1 MSSDLPPEFSRKLPV
16 HRGVEPVQAFK
27 IEATAPERAA
37 LAKRFDLIALDS
49 FTAEGTLA
57 TLNGGRRA
65 LLRGRIAA
73 QVVQRCVVTL
83 EPVADDIDEAFSLD
97 YADDATAAAI
107 EKELELDPDADDP
120 PDPLENEAVDVGE
133 AAAEHL
139 ALALNPYPRVPD
151 AQLPGEFA
159 GEAAQ
164 DLPSPAESASSAPKN
179 SPFMALAKLVRKGGK

>member
-1 MSSDLPPEFSRKLPV
+1 MTSDMMPEFSRKLPV

-27 IEATAPERAA
+27 IEANAAERAA

-49 FTAEGTLA
+49 FSAEGTLA
-57 TLNGGRRA
+57 TLDGGRRA

-83 EPVADDIDEAFSLD
+83 EPVADEIDEAFGLD
-97 YADDATAAAI
+97 YADDVMVAAI
-107 EKELELDPDADDP
+107 EKELELDPEADDP
-120 PDPLENEAVDVGE
+120 PDPLEDEAVDVGE

-151 AQLPGEFA
+151 AQLPGAFA
-159 GEAAQ
+159 EE
-164 DLPSPAESASSAPKN
+164 PTIPEESEGSAPKN
-179 SPFMALAKLVRKGGK
+179 SPFMALARLVRKGGK